1 MDHFEVDSEVAEALT
16 GFLNDD
22 DPSLHSIDTLFQN
35 DDFVAGYIQQQPP
48 PLLEQ
53 QPPPQLFEPNVYP
66 AMAPGCSA
74 SPSLSAQS
82 VAARKRRMRISRK
95 TQELAR
101 HIPGGIKLS
110 TADMFQSAHKYIMY
124 LEAQLALLEL
134 ITPSVQECGSRKE
147 DEYLYVLLASPAM
160 QERLAAEG
168 MCLVPLYELP

>member
-1 MDHFEVDSEVAEALT
+1 MDHFEVNSEVAEALI

-22 DPSLHSIDTLFQN
+22 DPSLHSIEALFQN
-35 DDFVAGYIQQQPP
+35 DFMADYIQQQPP

-66 AMAPGCSA
+66 TMAPPPC
-74 SPSLSAQS
+74 SLSAQS
-82 VAARKRRMRISRK
+82 VAARKRRMRISGK

-110 TADMFQSAHKYIMY
+110 TADMFQYAYKYIKF
-124 LEAQLALLEL
+124 LEAQLAVLEL
-134 ITPSVQECGSRKE
+134 TTPSVQKCRSRKE
-147 DEYLYVLLASPAM
+147 DEYLYALLASLTL
-160 QERLAAEG
+160 QEKLAAQG